1 MFKHRVCW
9 ILIDWLNHPRPK
21 RSTQA
26 VTGTWLGNESWPTM
40 VKLTL
45 FDPVFLTYC
54 DILFEYGAWWNLKI
68 HWLYYTDWIWIWLNA
83 VFSVSY
89 DFLCVSAV
97 RVPDPTWITRLSHR
111 WSTNP
116 GFPGLPSNFLDLGHA
131 ACVTQVRLD
140 ISNRSWRCSFQNHHF
155 LIFLVVQDP
164 GACFSRFQLPV
175 HATWGTWNRFKPVQT
190 TVLKDAKIAKWLA
203 DYRNHILK
211 FDSIWPASGLV
222 LRPRLHKY

>member
-54 DILFEYGAWWNLKI
+54 DILFEYGAWWSLKI

-97 RVPDPTWITRLSHR
+97 RVPDPTWITQPFAPMI
-111 WSTNP
+111 NK
-116 GFPGLPSNFLDLGHA
+116 
-131 ACVTQVRLD
+131 
-140 ISNRSWRCSFQNHHF
+140 SW
-155 LIFLVVQDP
+155 IP
-164 GACFSRFQLPV
+164 WP
-175 HATWGTWNRFKPVQT
+175 PVQLFGPWPCRLRDT
-190 TVLKDAKIAKWLA
+190 GTAGYIQQELKMLVSESSLLNLLSSPGPRSLLQLISAASA
-203 DYRNHILK
+203 RNVGDLE
-211 FDSIWPASGLV
+211 
-222 LRPRLHKY
+222 